1 VACVTTALA
10 PDTGWGLADGA
21 KLLLLIALAFVVIHV
36 VGRLMLRARMTRIA
50 TRGRPELR
58 AEAAAK
64 VRQAFP
70 IFGRIGKAPSAF
82 PADVY
87 ALSCPIV
94 VPPLGDGRP
103 GERFD
108 APCAAEPDSRLQS
121 DGARTDAQLRVA
133 PGAAINVVC
142 FGRVGSVRGGHLLG
156 PAAERCQVTRR
167 GVPDRWQPRGDVF
180 AIATPAGPAWRHV
193 ITTDASF
200 LVDTHIDHGGWAF
213 AIGVIGQ
220 SSQSWMSGVV
230 DKVLATWQ
238 WIEDAGR
245 PAPEP
250 EAWPDLPADPLAADV
265 TVTVGLP
272 ECPVAT
278 FGAPAPALP
287 ALGEARLDGRRTE
300 AVVRLTAEAVLI
312 VESADGTA
320 SAGQRMADAARPTL
334 ESPRSPAGPVLHAD
348 TAAGP
353 VWRRRFT
360 VGRATIEHQAHL
372 DHAGRAWIVTLVHGV
387 DEEALVPV
395 LDGALATWRWADDL
409 VVPEPLADA
418 ENPT

>member
-1 VACVTTALA
+1 MTAGLA
-10 PDTGWGLADGA
+10 PDTGWGLADSA
-21 KLLLLIALAFVVIHV
+21 KLLVFFVLVFPALHV
-36 VGRLMLRARMTRIA
+36 VGRLMLRAKMTRIA

-64 VRQAFP
+64 ARQAFP
-70 IFGRIGKAPSAF
+70 LFGRIGKAPSAF
-82 PADVY
+82 PTDVY

-103 GERFD
+103 GERFA
-108 APCAAEPDSRLQS
+108 APCAAEPDARLQS
-121 DGARTDAQLRVA
+121 DGARTDAQLRLA
-133 PGAAINVVC
+133 PGTAINVVC
-142 FGRVGSVRGGHLLG
+142 FGRVGSVRGGHVLG

-167 GVPDRWQPRGDVF
+167 AVPDRWQPHGDVF
-180 AIATPAGPAWRHV
+180 AIDTPAGPAWRHV
-193 ITTDASF
+193 LTTDTSF
-200 LVDTHIDHGGWAF
+200 LVDTHVDHGGWAF

-220 SSQSWMSGVV
+220 SPQSWMSGVV
-230 DKVLATWQ
+230 DAVLATWR

-245 PAPEP
+245 PAREP
-250 EAWPDLPADPLAADV
+250 EAWPDLPADPLAVDV
-265 TVTVGLP
+265 TVTVGPP

-278 FGAPAPALP
+278 FGASAPALP

-300 AVVRLTAEAVLI
+300 AVVRLSAEAALI

-334 ESPRSPAGPVLHAD
+334 GSLRSPAGPVLHAD

-360 VGRATIEHQAHL
+360 VGKASIEHQAHL
-372 DHAGRAWIVTLVHGV
+372 DHAGRAWMVTLAHGV

-395 LDGALATWRWADDL
+395 LDQALATWRWAEDL
-409 VVPEPLADA
+409 VVPERLAGA